1 MSIILETAARFWNE
15 KVGFERVERQEQ
27 GPQVSYVIAP
37 KVDSD
42 VQFVLHDKAAVA
54 EMHPEMFL
62 GIPSILM
69 ASADVEKPTKNLSNA
84 VSMPT
89 QLWIF
94 GFMKTFNFG
103 DEEGN
108 YYAVQEV
115 K

>member
-1 MSIILETAARFWNE
+1 VNNPEAAAKFWNE

-54 EMHPEMFL
+54 EMHLEMFL

-69 ASADVEKPTKNLSNA
+69 ASADVEKTYQEFIERGVNA
-84 VSMPT
+84 NPVMD
-89 QLWIF
+89 L
-94 GFMKTFNFG
+94 GFMKTFNFS